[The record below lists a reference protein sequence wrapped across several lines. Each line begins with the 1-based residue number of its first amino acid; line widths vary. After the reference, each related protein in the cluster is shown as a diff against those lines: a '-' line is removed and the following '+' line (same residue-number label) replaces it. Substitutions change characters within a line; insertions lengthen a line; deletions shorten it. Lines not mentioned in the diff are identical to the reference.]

1 MESNLITYKP
11 DSSIQIDV
19 RVEDDT
25 VWLTQLQMSQL
36 FHTTRNNITLHI
48 GNIFKE
54 GELIKE
60 EVCKESLQTTHHG
73 AIKEKLQTN
82 KVLIYNLDVIISV
95 GYRVKSIQGTY
106 FRQWANKVIKDY
118 LLKGYA
124 ISQRFERIE
133 KKLYEHEEKIEVLVQ
148 SALPPSEG
156 LFFDGQI
163 YDAYEFVRKIIKS
176 AKRRIILID
185 NYIDEST
192 LSIVKEKGSN
202 IEVVIYTN
210 NISESLS
217 LSVNKFNKQYK
228 NLSLKKFNLSHDR
241 FLIIDEN
248 ELFLFGASIKDLGKK
263 WFGVAKMDSS
273 NIKSI
278 LSKLP

>member
-60 EVCKESLQTTHHG
+60 EVCKESLHTTHHG

-217 LSVNKFNKQYK
+217 LSVNKFNKQYEKSNNTTYCSSLPIGSLLPK
-228 NLSLKKFNLSHDR
+228 NKYRNVKYQ
-241 FLIIDEN
+241 
-248 ELFLFGASIKDLGKK
+248 
-263 WFGVAKMDSS
+263 
-273 NIKSI
+273 
-278 LSKLP
+278 